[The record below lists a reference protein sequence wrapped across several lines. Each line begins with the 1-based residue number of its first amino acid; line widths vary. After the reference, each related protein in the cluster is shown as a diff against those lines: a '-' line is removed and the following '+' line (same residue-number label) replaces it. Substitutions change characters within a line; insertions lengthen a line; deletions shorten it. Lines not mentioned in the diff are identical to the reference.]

1 MKTSIRMSLPATLL
15 TALSMALAAGLTAT
29 APAAAGPAQTSASA
43 SGGAGTGAAS
53 APGALHL
60 PNFDLIAGKAVQK
73 VDISLDT
80 SLLGLAA
87 GFLDSSDPDEAATKE
102 VLTGLKGVYVR
113 SYKFD
118 RDFVYPEADVDA
130 VRKQLSGPGWQRL
143 VGVRNSPDHSN
154 VDIFICVDQGRA
166 SGLAIIASQ
175 PREFTIVNIVGAID
189 LQKLHRL
196 QGKLGVPPMPLPD
209 K

>member
-1 MKTSIRMSLPATLL
+1 MNSSIRTWLAATLL
-15 TALSMALAAGLTAT
+15 TLSLAAVPAGV
-29 APAAAGPAQTSASA
+29 AAAAPPAS
-43 SGGAGTGAAS
+43 
-53 APGALHL
+53 PGALRL
-60 PNFDLIAGKAVQK
+60 PNFDGIAAKAVQR

-87 GFLDSSDPDEAATKE
+87 GFLDSSNPDDAATKE
-102 VLTGLKGVYVR
+102 VLSGLQGVYVR

-130 VRKQLSGPGWQRL
+130 VRAQLSGPGWQRL

-154 VDIFICVDQGRA
+154 VDIFICVDRGRA
-166 SGLAIIASQ
+166 SGLAIITSQ

-189 LQKLHRL
+189 RQKLHRL
-196 QGKLGVPPMPLPD
+196 QGKLGVPQMPLPD